1 MGALL
6 SLPLLAIPSMGTV
19 RCSDRCRNGHSLTDS
34 ALADDIWC
42 VMLRSCYMLC
52 SMQCLW
58 EVSKQVRAFGDA
70 EMSIC

>member
-19 RCSDRCRNGHSLTDS
+19 SCFDHCHRGHSLTDNP
-34 ALADDIWC
+34 LADDIRC

-52 SMQCLW
+52 SMQCLR
-58 EVSKQVRAFGDA
+58 EISKQVRAFDNARVGVY
-70 EMSIC
+70 